1 MSTVTTC
8 ARCATLVL
16 ALAAVT
22 LGDAAAIPLHG
33 QYSTTTVNNSFAFNK
48 GAIFN
53 WKASTFYRSLVQY

>member
-22 LGDAAAIPLHG
+22 LGDAAAIPLHRRD
-33 QYSTTTVNNSFAFNK
+33 STTTVNDAFTFNK

-53 WKASTFYRSLVQY
+53 WGNNVFTQKLQYK